1 MLVRSEQIILTVCVS
16 HALVLAL
23 FCLFSPGAR
32 VALARPGYVAYRNT
46 LKALHLEPVELA
58 CGEAERFQVTADA
71 VEQLEPAPDGLIVAS
86 SAIPTGTIIQPDAL
100 PSLAEACELRMTGRP
115 YGRESV
121 CQYV

>member
-86 SAIPTGTIIQPDAL
+86 LANPTGRSEERRVGKEFVSKLRSRWSPDH
-100 PSLAEACELRMTGRP
+100 
-115 YGRESV
+115 
-121 CQYV
+121 